1 MRMKWG
7 TDMSANML
15 RGMVIAYLVIFGG
28 LYLLFRV
35 TNHIGDSREV
45 KEVDWDKEDEW
56 YWSIK

>member
-1 MRMKWG
+1 
-7 TDMSANML
+7 ML

-28 LYLLFRV
+28 LYLFFRV

>member
-1 MRMKWG
+1 M
-7 TDMSANML
+7 DMSANML

-28 LYLLFRV
+28 LYLFFRV
-35 TNHIGDSREV
+35 INHIGDSREV

>member
-1 MRMKWG
+1 MKWG
-7 TDMSANML
+7 MDMSANML

-28 LYLLFRV
+28 LYLFFRV
-35 TNHIGDSREV
+35 INHIGDSREV